1 MSMPAVPQPSLLHS
15 DVLTALGI
23 SPDMIVS
30 AEPLAS
36 SISGGNVARLTLTRT
51 QPGGATVYASRVLK
65 RLLPEDGWLG
75 ALSHDRYIRE
85 VALRASGLL
94 ADLPAGIAT
103 ATEAWAL
110 AGPPDAPT
118 VGALLLRDERGHL
131 TSDPLRAPPGHLP
144 PLVALILDRLASM
157 HAHFWNDSRL
167 NDPALGLTSAE
178 DALLL
183 LTPDHIA
190 ARRAADDPAPYLPL
204 AVAGWETF
212 FRVAAP
218 DDTATLRAVFARPAP
233 WLAAIFA
240 LPWTLVHGDVWGPN
254 LGVLPPTRHA
264 PLTGRR
270 LLLLDWALATAGPAT
285 YDPLWLC
292 GTWHALDPARILA
305 AYRAR
310 LSRHLRARGIQLEP
324 ATWHALADAAYLR
337 TALTCGE
344 AFGRAAAEAPP
355 GALRRRAEAR
365 VRWWAHRAALA
376 AQQLTRD

>member
-1 MSMPAVPQPSLLHS
+1 MSKPAGPQPSLPHS
-15 DVLTALGI
+15 HMLAALGI
-23 SPDMIVS
+23 SLDMIVS
-30 AEPLAS
+30 AEPLAGG
-36 SISGGNVARLTLTRT
+36 ISNARVMRLTLARRM
-51 QPGGATVYASRVLK
+51 PGGATIYTSRVLK

-85 VALRASGLL
+85 VALRAPGLL

-190 ARRAADDPAPYLPL
+190 ARLAADDPAPYLPR

-212 FRVAAP
+212 FPVAAP
-218 DDTATLRAVFARPAP
+218 ADTARRRAVFARP
-233 WLAAIFA
+233 
-240 LPWTLVHGDVWGPN
+240 
-254 LGVLPPTRHA
+254 PP
-264 PLTGRR
+264 
-270 LLLLDWALATAGPAT
+270 
-285 YDPLWLC
+285 
-292 GTWHALDPARILA
+292 
-305 AYRAR
+305 
-310 LSRHLRARGIQLEP
+310 
-324 ATWHALADAAYLR
+324 
-337 TALTCGE
+337 
-344 AFGRAAAEAPP
+344 
-355 GALRRRAEAR
+355 
-365 VRWWAHRAALA
+365 
-376 AQQLTRD
+376 